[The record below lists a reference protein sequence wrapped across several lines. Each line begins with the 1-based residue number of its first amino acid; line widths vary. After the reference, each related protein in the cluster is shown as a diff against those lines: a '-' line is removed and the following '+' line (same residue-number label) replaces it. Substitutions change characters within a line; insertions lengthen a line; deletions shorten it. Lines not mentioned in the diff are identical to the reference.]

1 MHGLYW
7 LAAYLLTTE
16 HIPLVFHPVDIG
28 EALNEQ
34 GVFRWTFF
42 GDCSWASRAGSA
54 SCVAQMVVHGDLKTA
69 EQRMR
74 RPFTA
79 PVIAK
84 TGKQRGPASNS
95 ASAGE
100 MSASVAVIKSG
111 MAIRGMSEELA
122 GVAIPHS
129 LERMP
134 AGGASASPL
143 CTDNAS
149 NVITVNSLTG
159 KKAKG
164 MRLLSRE
171 IAFVQFH
178 VEEGS
183 VEVIAVPGTQQRAN
197 PLTKALRSAS
207 VHLRE
212 AEWLLGT
219 SPELEAMQAL
229 AEERG
234 RSKRSLRPEVVAV
247 AGFAGYGRASGR
259 VSDTEWA
266 ERATDWRETGTREKN
281 EERQVVRRNTLANA
295 APEGGRSHKVAALLR
310 ERREP
315 LREAKQRNA
324 SARWAERP
332 NHGNTTKFAD
342 NLYTPQELAA
352 LIFRLDEWMQPAQE
366 FALQD
371 APSDDEAVEMRHAQE
386 DAEEEQRAE
395 SDSDGEEDAAQ
406 DEQSRER
413 VGKKRRGAGK
423 RNKER
428 KWLKKQRGVNE

>member
-1 MHGLYW
+1 
-7 LAAYLLTTE
+7 
-16 HIPLVFHPVDIG
+16 
-28 EALNEQ
+28 
-34 GVFRWTFF
+34 
-42 GDCSWASRAGSA
+42 
-54 SCVAQMVVHGDLKTA
+54 
-69 EQRMR
+69 MR
-74 RPFTA
+74 KPFTA

-84 TGKQRGPASNS
+84 TGKQRGPAADS

-122 GVAIPHS
+122 NVAEPLS

-134 AGGASASPL
+134 VGGASASPL

-149 NVITVNSLTG
+149 NGITISSRTG

-164 MRLLSRE
+164 MRLLARE
-171 IAFVQFH
+171 IEFIKFH

-183 VEVIAVPGTQQRAN
+183 VEVIVVPGKEQRAN
-197 PLTKALRSAS
+197 PLTKAIRSAS
-207 VHLRE
+207 VHFRE

-219 SPELEAMQAL
+219 SPELAAMQGL

-281 EERQVVRRNTLANA
+281 EERAVVQRNTLANA
-295 APEGGRSHKVAALLR
+295 APEGGRSHKIAALLL
-310 ERREP
+310 ERRGP

-324 SARWAERP
+324 SARWEEKP

-342 NLYTPQELAA
+342 NLHTPQELAA
-352 LIFRLDEWMQPAQE
+352 LIFRLDEWMQPPQE
-366 FALQD
+366 FALED

-406 DEQSRER
+406 EEQSEEGVKPKYKRKR
-413 VGKKRRGAGK
+413 AGKKQMDRR
-423 RNKER
+423 
-428 KWLKKQRGVNE
+428 WSKKQRGDEYDE